1 MADTTSQQIFEL
13 WKRQMEEGSQAWLKL
28 VSQTP
33 PPSQMT
39 DPQAFWKP
47 FADQGIAAWAKLM
60 TQQGPVSPD
69 LLKQW
74 KEFVDQWI
82 AAWARVLEQAMGT
95 EAFAKALGKQLDA
108 FLNAASPVKKAA
120 EEHIEQ
126 TLTGLGLASRSQV
139 TNLAKQV
146 IQVEEKIETLEDHV
160 STVLKRLDELVT
172 VLSRDRR

>member
-1 MADTTSQQIFEL
+1 MADTTSQQILEL
-13 WKRQMEEGSQAWLKL
+13 WKRQMEEGTQAWLKL

-33 PPSQMT
+33 PAGQFT

-47 FADQGIAAWAKLM
+47 FADQGLAALAKIM

-69 LLKQW
+69 LMKQW

-82 AAWARVLEQAMGT
+82 AAWAKVLEQAMGT
-95 EAFAKALGKQLDA
+95 EAFARALGKQLDA
-108 FLNAASPVKKAA
+108 FLDAASPVKKAA
-120 EEHIEQ
+120 EQHIEQ
-126 TLTGLGLASRSQV
+126 TLMGLGLASRTQV

-146 IQVEEKIETLEDHV
+146 IQVEEKVEALEDQV
-160 STVLKRLDELVT
+160 ATVLRRLDELVT